1 MARKKSK
8 LSIDE
13 KIAEVM
19 SQIEEKQNEIKS
31 LKEQLKLLESEK
43 EKVDLEALYAVLK
56 ESGKTVDDVRNMLTQ
71 Q

>member
-1 MARKKSK
+1 MARRKTK

-13 KIAEVM
+13 KIIDIR

-31 LKEQLKLLESEK
+31 LKEQLKALESEK
-43 EKVDLEALYAVLK
+43 EKADLESLYAVLK

>member
-1 MARKKSK
+1 MARRKTK

-13 KIAEVM
+13 KIIDIR

-56 ESGKTVDDVRNMLTQ
+56 ESGKTVDDVRNLLTQ

>member
-56 ESGKTVDDVRNMLTQ
+56 ESGKTVDDVRNLLTQ

>member
-1 MARKKSK
+1 MARRKTK

-13 KIAEVM
+13 KIIDIR

>member
-1 MARKKSK
+1 MARRKTK

-13 KIAEVM
+13 KIIDIR

-56 ESGKTVDDVRNMLTQ
+56 ESGKTVDDIRNLLTQ

>member
-1 MARKKSK
+1 MARRKTK

-13 KIAEVM
+13 KIIDIK

-31 LKEQLKLLESEK
+31 LKEQLKALESEK

>member
-13 KIAEVM
+13 KIVEVM

-31 LKEQLKLLESEK
+31 LKEQLKALESEK
-43 EKVDLEALYAVLK
+43 EKADLEALYAVLK

>member
-1 MARKKSK
+1 MARRKTK

-13 KIAEVM
+13 KIIDIK

-31 LKEQLKLLESEK
+31 LKEQLKALESEK
-43 EKVDLEALYAVLK
+43 EKADLESLYAVLK

>member
-1 MARKKSK
+1 MARRKTK

-13 KIAEVM
+13 KIIDIK

-31 LKEQLKLLESEK
+31 LKEQLKALESEK
-43 EKVDLEALYAVLK
+43 EKADLEALYAVLK